1 MRRRT
6 RTAPPVRGSRSGTRS
21 VRPTGR
27 RTSRSSL
34 SSRRAEALRAA
45 RASAGRRRRPSQN
58 ATRRSSTPVAQAPG
72 QQVQQRAQTAPQ
84 TLKPGRQAPKAV
96 PKQTTGQLSTAPKPT
111 AAQQREMLN
120 RANSAN
126 AKKAGLQATP
136 TAAPKAQPQ
145 GQLAKLQKQATAQA
159 APKSDAMP
167 KWAQTATAKAQLAPK
182 NMGMQT
188 PNMAPAQ
195 AGPKPSAQPTAQL
208 KQPGMTAQQVPQMS
222 RGGYTERWSKA
233 RQGKK

>member
-159 APKSDAMP
+159 GSRSV
-167 KWAQTATAKAQLAPK
+167 
-182 NMGMQT
+182 GMQT